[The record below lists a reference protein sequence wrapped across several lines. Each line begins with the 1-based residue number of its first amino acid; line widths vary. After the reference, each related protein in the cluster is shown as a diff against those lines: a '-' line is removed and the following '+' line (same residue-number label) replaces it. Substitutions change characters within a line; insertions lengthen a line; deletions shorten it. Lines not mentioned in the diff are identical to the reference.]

1 MLRYHPGIRVTDQPT
16 YEWQPT
22 TAEIAQRFN
31 LHESQIIRFD
41 HNTAANDTTWATG
54 MISPLARDLNEYP
67 GASYRSLRVAA
78 AMYLDTDAT
87 NIVPGAGIDELIN
100 LTAKAFLGPGRRGCA
115 VVPTYP
121 LYEIATVQHHAEFV
135 PIAEPRFGMFPVEEI
150 TEAAETSD
158 VTWLCVPNN
167 PTGERVDNEVIKSI
181 ISCARGI
188 VVIDAAYAEFVG
200 DRWTRWVDRYPNLLV
215 LHTMSKGFGLAGIR
229 VGFAFGNVDLISE
242 LDRVRPPGSISTL
255 SHLIAEKALSE
266 PQRMERIVKATVKE
280 RSAFALALSDAGI
293 SVLPSTAN
301 FLLCHVGPGAERL
314 ADALLTEGL
323 VVRSYP
329 QAHPLTEFL
338 RFTVRSSTENQR
350 LVAALHTHVGM
361 HLS

>member
-1 MLRYHPGIRVTDQPT
+1 MTDQPT

-31 LHESQIIRFD
+31 LHESQIVRFD

-54 MISPLARDLNEYP
+54 MISPLARNLNEYP

-78 AMYLDTDAT
+78 ALYLDTDPS
-87 NIVPGAGIDELIN
+87 NIVPGAGIDELID
-100 LTAKAFLGPGRRGCA
+100 LTAKAFLGPGRQACA

-135 PIAEPRFGMFPVEEI
+135 PILEPRFDMFPVDEI

-181 ISCARGI
+181 ISSAKGI

-200 DRWTRWVDRYPNLLV
+200 DRWAQWVDRYPNLLV

-229 VGFAFGNVDLISE
+229 VGFAFGHADLILE
-242 LDRVRPPGSISTL
+242 LDRIRPPGSISTL
-255 SHLIAEKALSE
+255 SHLVAEKALSE
-266 PQRMERIVKATVKE
+266 PQRMERIVRATVKE
-280 RSAFALALSDAGI
+280 RDSFARALSAAGI
-293 SVLPSTAN
+293 SVIPSTAN
-301 FLLCHVGPGAERL
+301 FLLCHVGPSAGHL

-329 QAHPLTEFL
+329 EAHPLNEFL
-338 RFTVRSSTENQR
+338 RFTVRSPIENQR
-350 LVAALHTHVGM
+350 LVAALHSHVGK